1 MHRYRSHTCGAL
13 RESNIGETVRLS
25 GWCHRVRDHG
35 GVLFIDLRD
44 HYGLTQCVADP
55 DSPAFKDAEKLR
67 SEWVV
72 RMDGKV
78 RRRPDGTD
86 NEDLPTGKVE
96 IYVSEIEVLGPA
108 GELPLPVFGEQ
119 EYPEDIRLKYRFLD
133 LRREKLHQNIMTR
146 GAIIDSMRRRMK
158 EQGFFEFQ
166 TPILTAS
173 SPEGARDFL
182 VPSRIHPG
190 KFYAL
195 PQAPQQYK
203 QLLMMSGFDRYFQIA
218 PCFRD
223 EDPRAD
229 RLPGEFYQLDVEMS
243 FVDARRRLCGDGA
256 GHHRRVRGVCQGQA
270 GHQGLAADSV
280 RGSLAQIRQRQA
292 GPAQP
297 DRDAG
302 RLRALPRLRLQG
314 VRADAGRPE
323 EPGLGDPGTGG
334 GSRAFCDRMNS
345 WAQGEGQPGLGYIM
359 WREGG
364 EGAGPLANNIGPERT
379 AAIRAQLGLKEGDAA
394 FFVAGD
400 PDKFWKFSGLA
411 RTKLGEEL
419 NLIDKDRFELAWIVD
434 FPMYEY
440 NEDDKK
446 VDFSHNPFSMPQG
459 GLEAL
464 QTQDPLTIKA
474 FQYDITCNGYEIASG
489 GIRNHVP
496 EAMVK
501 AFEIA
506 GYGEKDVVERFG
518 GMYRAFQY
526 GAPPHGGMA
535 AGVDRIVML
544 LCGTTNLREISL
556 FPMNQQADGPA
567 DGRAVGRRDRSS
579 SASCTSGSTCRTRRR
594 LRLAHSPVE
603 ASIRNCASA
612 IIGSVCKS
620 WMSCS
625 TGTLASGVSL
635 MISVWPGRLDEAG
648 ERLHGG
654 LGIGIGSRACSPLAL
669 MLSTMALPRRV
680 AADVLR
686 AGKLRHDEVD
696 GAVVAQREFA
706 ARRPRSAPPW
716 PSPAAGLGENTS
728 RGTLASERRAVA
740 LSRPPSSSV
749 TGVQYESARRF
760 RPGRAEIEVD
770 RQRVDAGGDE
780 RLHGRDRAYRSGLVI
795 FSGQTRLARDRADEL
810 APVQV
815 DAVDR

>member
-13 RESNIGETVRLS
+13 RESNIGETIRLS
-25 GWCHRVRDHG
+25 GWVHRVRDHG

-44 HYGLTQCVADP
+44 HYGLTQCVVDP
-55 DSPAFKDAEKLR
+55 DSPAFSLAEKLR
-67 SEWVV
+67 SEFVV
-72 RMDGKV
+72 KMDGKV
-78 RRRPDGTD
+78 RRRPEGTD
-86 NEDLPTGKVE
+86 NDDLPTGKVE
-96 IYVSEIEVLGPA
+96 VYVSEIEVLGPA
-108 GELPLPVFGEQ
+108 GDLPLPVFGDQ

-146 GAIIDSMRRRMK
+146 VEIIKSMRRRM
-158 EQGFFEFQ
+158 EGQGFFEFN

-243 FVDARRRLCGDGA
+243 FVTQDDVFAAMEPVITGVFEEFAKGKPVTKGWRRIPFAEALRKYGSDKPDLRNPIEMQDVSE
-256 GHHRRVRGVCQGQA
+256 HF
-270 GHQGLAADSV
+270 
-280 RGSLAQIRQRQA
+280 RGSGFKVFARMLEDPKNQVWAI
-292 GPAQP
+292 PA
-297 DRDAG
+297 A
-302 RLRALPRLRLQG
+302 
-314 VRADAGRPE
+314 
-323 EPGLGDPGTGG
+323 GG

-364 EGAGPLANNIGPERT
+364 EGAGPLANNIGAERT
-379 AAIRAQLGLKEGDAA
+379 AAIRAQLGTKEGDAA

-411 RTKLGEEL
+411 RNKVGEEL
-419 NLIDKDRFELAWIVD
+419 NLTDKDRFELAWIVD

-440 NEDDKK
+440 NEEDKK

-464 QTQDPLTIKA
+464 KGQDPLTIKA

-506 GYGEKDVVERFG
+506 GYGEQEVVDRFG

-556 FPMNQQADGPA
+556 FPMNQQAMDLLMGAPSEA
-567 DGRAVGRRDRSS
+567 RPKQ
-579 SASCTSGSTCRTRRR
+579 
-594 LRLAHSPVE
+594 LRE
-603 ASIRNCASA
+603 
-612 IIGSVCKS
+612 
-620 WMSCS
+620 
-625 TGTLASGVSL
+625 
-635 MISVWPGRLDEAG
+635 
-648 ERLHGG
+648 LHV
-654 LGIGIGSRACSPLAL
+654 RVN
-669 MLSTMALPRRV
+669 LPQ
-680 AADVLR
+680 
-686 AGKLRHDEVD
+686 K
-696 GAVVAQREFA
+696 
-706 ARRPRSAPPW
+706 
-716 PSPAAGLGENTS
+716 
-728 RGTLASERRAVA
+728 
-740 LSRPPSSSV
+740 
-749 TGVQYESARRF
+749 
-760 RPGRAEIEVD
+760 
-770 RQRVDAGGDE
+770 
-780 RLHGRDRAYRSGLVI
+780 
-795 FSGQTRLARDRADEL
+795 
-810 APVQV
+810 
-815 DAVDR
+815 

>member
-13 RESNIGETVRLS
+13 RESDIGQIARLS
-25 GWCHRVRDHG
+25 GWCHRIRDHG

-44 HYGLTQCVADP
+44 HYGITQCVADP
-55 DSPAFKDAEKLR
+55 DSPAFKEVEKFR

-72 RMDGKV
+72 RIDGKV
-78 RRRPDGTD
+78 RRRPEGTD
-86 NEDLPTGKVE
+86 NPELPTGAVE
-96 IYVSEIEVLGPA
+96 VYVSEIEVLGPA

-146 GAIIDSMRRRMK
+146 GAIVDSMRRRMK

-243 FVDARRRLCGDGA
+243 FVEQDDVFAAMEPVVTGVFEEFANGKPVTKGWRRIPFAEALKKYGSDKPDLRNPIEMQDVSE
-256 GHHRRVRGVCQGQA
+256 HF
-270 GHQGLAADSV
+270 
-280 RGSLAQIRQRQA
+280 RGSGFKVFARMLEDPKNQVWAIP
-292 GPAQP
+292 GP
-297 DRDAG
+297 
-302 RLRALPRLRLQG
+302 
-314 VRADAGRPE
+314 
-323 EPGLGDPGTGG
+323 GG

-364 EGAGPLANNIGPERT
+364 EGAGPLANNIGAERT
-379 AAIRAQLGLKEGDAA
+379 AAIRGQLGLKEGDAA

-411 RTKLGEEL
+411 RAKVGEEL
-419 NLIDKDRFELAWIVD
+419 NLVDKDRFELAWIVD

-440 NEDDKK
+440 DETEKK
-446 VDFSHNPFSMPQG
+446 IDFSHNPFSMPQG

-464 QTQDPLTIKA
+464 QTKDPLTIKA
-474 FQYDITCNGYEIASG
+474 FQYDIVCNGYEIASG
-489 GIRNHVP
+489 GIRNHKP
-496 EAMVK
+496 EAMVR

-556 FPMNQQADGPA
+556 FPMNQQAVDLLMGAPSEVTTKQL
-567 DGRAVGRRDRSS
+567 RELHI
-579 SASCTSGSTCRTRRR
+579 R
-594 LRLAHSPVE
+594 L
-603 ASIRNCASA
+603 N
-612 IIGSVCKS
+612 
-620 WMSCS
+620 
-625 TGTLASGVSL
+625 
-635 MISVWPGRLDEAG
+635 
-648 ERLHGG
+648 
-654 LGIGIGSRACSPLAL
+654 
-669 MLSTMALPRRV
+669 LP
-680 AADVLR
+680 DK
-686 AGKLRHDEVD
+686 G
-696 GAVVAQREFA
+696 
-706 ARRPRSAPPW
+706 
-716 PSPAAGLGENTS
+716 
-728 RGTLASERRAVA
+728 
-740 LSRPPSSSV
+740 
-749 TGVQYESARRF
+749 
-760 RPGRAEIEVD
+760 
-770 RQRVDAGGDE
+770 
-780 RLHGRDRAYRSGLVI
+780 
-795 FSGQTRLARDRADEL
+795 
-810 APVQV
+810 
-815 DAVDR
+815 

>member
-13 RESNIGETVRLS
+13 RESHIDQTARLS
-25 GWCHRVRDHG
+25 GWCHRIRDHG

-72 RMDGKV
+72 RIDGKV
-78 RRRPDGTD
+78 RRRPAGTD
-86 NEDLPTGKVE
+86 NPELPTGMVE
-96 IYVSEIEVLGPA
+96 LYVSEIEVLGPA
-108 GELPLPVFGEQ
+108 GELPMPVFGDQ

-133 LRREKLHQNIMTR
+133 LRRERLHQNIMTR
-146 GAIIDSMRRRMK
+146 GAIVDSMRKRMK

-190 KFYAL
+190 QFYAL

-229 RLPGEFYQLDVEMS
+229 RLPGEFYQLDLEMS
-243 FVDARRRLCGDGA
+243 FVEQDDVFAA
-256 GHHRRVRGVCQGQA
+256 VEPVITGVFEEFAKGKPVTKGWPRIPFAEALRKYGSDKPDLRNPILMQDVSE
-270 GHQGLAADSV
+270 HF
-280 RGSLAQIRQRQA
+280 RGSGFKVFARMLE
-292 GPAQP
+292 
-297 DRDAG
+297 D
-302 RLRALPRLRLQG
+302 PRNQ
-314 VRADAGRPE
+314 VWAI
-323 EPGLGDPGTGG
+323 PGTGG

-379 AAIRAQLGLKEGDAA
+379 AAIRTQLGLKEGDAA

-459 GLEAL
+459 GLDAL
-464 QTQDPLTIKA
+464 NGQDPLTIKA

-489 GIRNHVP
+489 GIRNHRP

-556 FPMNQQADGPA
+556 FPMNQQAVDLLMGAPSEVTTKQL
-567 DGRAVGRRDRSS
+567 RELHI
-579 SASCTSGSTCRTRRR
+579 R
-594 LRLAHSPVE
+594 L
-603 ASIRNCASA
+603 N
-612 IIGSVCKS
+612 
-620 WMSCS
+620 
-625 TGTLASGVSL
+625 
-635 MISVWPGRLDEAG
+635 
-648 ERLHGG
+648 
-654 LGIGIGSRACSPLAL
+654 
-669 MLSTMALPRRV
+669 LP
-680 AADVLR
+680 DK
-686 AGKLRHDEVD
+686 G
-696 GAVVAQREFA
+696 
-706 ARRPRSAPPW
+706 
-716 PSPAAGLGENTS
+716 
-728 RGTLASERRAVA
+728 
-740 LSRPPSSSV
+740 
-749 TGVQYESARRF
+749 
-760 RPGRAEIEVD
+760 
-770 RQRVDAGGDE
+770 
-780 RLHGRDRAYRSGLVI
+780 
-795 FSGQTRLARDRADEL
+795 
-810 APVQV
+810 
-815 DAVDR
+815 